1 MRQFA
6 TTAALAA
13 ALFAGAAAHP
23 LGLATTDH
31 TTHKPKQTVVAKAPA
46 EKPTT
51 PATPAPVIVTVAPGD
66 TLSSIAAAEQ
76 TTYVRIF
83 DANTQITDPNVIDVG
98 WQLRIPTADE
108 QLPDRPLPAA
118 VTPATTTAPASTMS
132 TVRTVAYVAAP
143 VSDNAAK
150 AFIYAHESGNNPAA
164 TSPNGCFGLGQDCNG
179 RVRAQCG
186 TDYACQDAYF
196 DNYAAS
202 RYGSWAGAEAFWQ
215 THGWW

>member
-108 QLPDRPLPAA
+108 QPECVVQSTRDALALPRPRAWAPRDPDPEDGWMT
-118 VTPATTTAPASTMS
+118 VTAPE
-132 TVRTVAYVAAP
+132 AARELAREQQLAQLGKRRR
-143 VSDNAAK
+143 SRAKSAA
-150 AFIYAHESGNNPAA
+150 AH
-164 TSPNGCFGLGQDCNG
+164 
-179 RVRAQCG
+179 RVPPDQLPL
-186 TDYACQDAYF
+186 
-196 DNYAAS
+196 
-202 RYGSWAGAEAFWQ
+202 W
-215 THGWW
+215 